1 MTQQEIEEGNL
12 FLERL
17 REKGFFDFF
26 IEELRQQAVARQ
38 KDTGKNYV
46 QCLQEVFQEEMAQ
59 MQCAII
65 HDENHVEFIKEPK
78 AN

>member
-12 FLERL
+12 FLEGL

-26 IEELRQQAVARQ
+26 IEELRQQAAAF
-38 KDTGKNYV
+38 KKNTGKNYV
-46 QCLQEVFQEEMAQ
+46 QCLHEVLQDEMAQ
-59 MQCAII
+59 MQCAVI
-65 HDENHVEFIKEPK
+65 HDGNHVEFIKEPE